1 MLDDWTSGTTK
12 YRRGIVG
19 SSGKP
24 KDHNGASS
32 LDIRD
37 PKGEVLKRTV
47 PEFDQGRVLA
57 DHLPAAAAD
66 VIIRSHD
73 YIVKSIQSDQ
83 CLSQN
88 NCIAVYRSSIDKG
101 PYTLEQIWT
110 ITNTSGLPS
119 VIKLRLPDVMRG
131 TRTFWKTIAYSDYKN
146 VNNVFVPAT
155 LNVSMPMGVAQTRT
169 LVSIQ
174 PDVAFDTH
182 NFDQEIGQ

>member
-1 MLDDWTSGTTK
+1 
-12 YRRGIVG
+12 
-19 SSGKP
+19 
-24 KDHNGASS
+24 
-32 LDIRD
+32 
-37 PKGEVLKRTV
+37 
-47 PEFDQGRVLA
+47 
-57 DHLPAAAAD
+57 